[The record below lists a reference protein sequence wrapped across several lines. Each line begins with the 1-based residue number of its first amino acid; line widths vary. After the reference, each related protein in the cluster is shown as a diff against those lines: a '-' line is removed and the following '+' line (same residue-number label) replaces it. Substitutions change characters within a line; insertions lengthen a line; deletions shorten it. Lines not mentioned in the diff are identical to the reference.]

1 MNSDSYDK
9 RQLHALRAHIDALL
23 AAGASLEGRDPV
35 RLSFEGETLI
45 VRHGMLVSETDH
57 TGVIETL
64 SDIKWTS
71 ERQRN
76 QAIEMCL
83 HHLTQALDETE
94 LAPENWAYEEA

>member
-1 MNSDSYDK
+1 MSSDSYDK
-9 RQLHALRAHIDALL
+9 RKLHALRAYIDALL

-45 VRHGMLVSETDH
+45 VRHGMLVSENDQH
-57 TGVIETL
+57 AVIEAL
-64 SDIKWTS
+64 SDITWAS

-83 HHLTQALDETE
+83 HHLTKALDETE
-94 LAPENWAYEEA
+94 LALEHWAYEEV

>member
-1 MNSDSYDK
+1 MDSDSYDK

-94 LAPENWAYEEA
+94 LTLRHWHCEEA